1 MKRKCICT
9 LFSLLVVLSIGISIP
24 SFATTTQEDSKKTMV
39 KIPANAPR
47 LKLLGA
53 EFVLVEG
60 VQLPEKILF
69 MRNRWHEIVD
79 THEKKI
85 FDSATIPLPGQHK
98 TQWQAL
104 AKITK
109 QSPISLKTL
118 RNVNSFFNR
127 IISRK
132 DKDFYGKN
140 EYWATP
146 KEFISNRS
154 GDCEDY
160 AITKYFALQYFG
172 WNPEHLWVVFLHDKI
187 NIGGHAVLVAQ
198 SSRGQFVLDNLSQ
211 PSHLLIPV
219 QQYEKQVAPFALANH
234 KGFWLR
240 YDGNSDA
247 VPLSRFRAR

>member
-1 MKRKCICT
+1 MNKKYIYAFLSLIMIAFMGMSSPT
-9 LFSLLVVLSIGISIP
+9 LAAS
-24 SFATTTQEDSKKTMV
+24 AQESSKKTMV
-39 KIPANAPR
+39 QVPANAPR

-53 EFVLVEG
+53 EFILVEG
-60 VQLPEKILF
+60 IELPEKILS

-79 THEKKI
+79 THEKKV

-146 KEFISNRS
+146 QEFISNRS

-172 WNPEHLWVVFLHDKI
+172 WKPEDLWVVFLHDKI

-198 SSRGQFVLDNLSQ
+198 SPRGQFVLDNLSQ

-219 QQYEKQVAPFALANH
+219 KQYEKQVTPFALANH